1 MEHQKTHSAAGLWGS
16 FGISEGNI
24 TGRKKHTQTHT
35 HTHTNCMP
43 NHNSQWRSS
52 PDTQVQESGT
62 EQGAVGCVLRVRI
75 RPECPENNLRE
86 LR

>member
-1 MEHQKTHSAAGLWGS
+1 
-16 FGISEGNI
+16 
-24 TGRKKHTQTHT
+24 
-35 HTHTNCMP
+35 MP

-52 PDTQVQESGT
+52 PDTRVQEAGA
-62 EQGAVGCVLRVRI
+62 EQGAMGCVLRVRI